1 MDTLTQLTLGAA
13 CGEAI
18 LGKKIGNRAML
29 WGAFG
34 GMLPDLDIVAYAFCD
49 EMTALA
55 FHRGFMH
62 SILFAVLAAFGLGW
76 LVDKLYHTG
85 FYKRRRYKA
94 AVFLLTL
101 LVFGGVAFGVNYL
114 PFSQSGKVNFVL
126 LSFSVAALTLIG
138 WLFWKKYLAA
148 DLQTI
153 SATRREWTWLFWW
166 SIFTHP
172 VLDSFTTFGT
182 QLFQPFSDYRV
193 AFNNIAVVDPAYT
206 VPFLLC
212 LLAASFISREKK
224 ARRILN
230 WFGIGLSSA
239 YMVFTLV
246 HKWQFDRL
254 FERSLAEQGIVTQRF
269 TASPTI
275 LNNFLWQ
282 GMAESDTAYYHGMY
296 SFFDKEPRITQ
307 FHVVPKNHELVAKYE
322 GDRAMRIL
330 RWFSNGYFNV
340 ITRKDGKLQLNDLR
354 YGSREERFEKETDYI
369 FRFVLEEKD
378 GKLSAHQTREGDEIT
393 GEAFQKL
400 FNRIL
405 GKK

>member
-1 MDTLTQLTLGAA
+1 
-13 CGEAI
+13 
-18 LGKKIGNRAML
+18 
-29 WGAFG
+29 
-34 GMLPDLDIVAYAFCD
+34 
-49 EMTALA
+49 
-55 FHRGFMH
+55 
-62 SILFAVLAAFGLGW
+62 
-76 LVDKLYHTG
+76 
-85 FYKRRRYKA
+85 
-94 AVFLLTL
+94 
-101 LVFGGVAFGVNYL
+101 
-114 PFSQSGKVNFVL
+114 
-126 LSFSVAALTLIG
+126 IG